1 MFFRE
6 LLEGEQRCHC
16 NLYVEMAPEKY
27 HQFSVSHIINFRTD
41 CQRKGTFNLR
51 PDAQQDRIEQEM
63 GKIVSKGP
71 ILLKKDKKI
80 TPTCSP
86 CLRFIAIL

>member
-1 MFFRE
+1 MPARYSAISWKAW
-6 LLEGEQRCHC
+6 LE
-16 NLYVEMAPEKY
+16 
-27 HQFSVSHIINFRTD
+27 
-41 CQRKGTFNLR
+41 R
-51 PDAQQDRIEQEM
+51 PVAQQNRIEQEM
-63 GKIVSKGP
+63 GRIESRGP